1 MQTFQTRKTS
11 LKATANALKI
21 LFMKPNDSDL
31 ISEYNSTRRLGN
43 PDTAAAGDSKQLR
56 ENMHDTTNATTAL
69 DQLLEQK
76 AYEEFVTNFGDTVV
90 SAEDQL
96 DFKRLAKGILE
107 VLQEQ
112 QEYHAQKVYY
122 YTNILKE
129 LTQ

>member
-1 MQTFQTRKTS
+1 MQRSLTRKNS

-56 ENMHDTTNATTAL
+56 ENMHDTTNATTDF
-69 DQLLEQK
+69 DQLMEIK
-76 AYEEFVTNFGDTVV
+76 AYEEFVTQFRDTVV

-96 DFKRLAKGILE
+96 DFNRLAKGILQ

-112 QEYHAQKVYY
+112 QTYHAQKVLY

-129 LTQ
+129 LTI

>member
-1 MQTFQTRKTS
+1 
-11 LKATANALKI
+11 
-21 LFMKPNDSDL
+21 MKPNDSDL

-56 ENMHDTTNATTAL
+56 ENMHDTTNATTEVPSAF
-69 DQLLEQK
+69 DQLMELQ
-76 AYEEFVTNFGDTVV
+76 AYKEFVTNFGDTIV

-96 DFKRLAKGILE
+96 SFNRIAEGILE

-112 QEYHAQKVYY
+112 QTYHAQKVLY

-129 LTQ
+129 LTI